1 MNTPATKIQ
10 VIEPSKGWQLIDW
23 RELIRYQDLLYYMVV
38 RGIKARYAQSIL
50 GISWAIIQPLFTTLI
65 FTIVFGNVAQISS
78 DGAPYLIFSFAAM
91 LPWSYFSNTL
101 TEAAN
106 SLVSNSNM
114 ITKVY
119 FPRLILPISAAF
131 AKLLDFAIA
140 FLLLI
145 ALLFYFGLTPSWEVV
160 FLPILMIIMIMFS
173 LGLGMILSAMA
184 VQYRDV
190 KHAIGFLVQILL
202 YAAPVVYA
210 SSSIPVKYQ
219 FWYSLNPMVGVIE
232 GFRSMFLSTQP
243 MPWDWILTG
252 GVISVIIF
260 VFGAFYFKRME
271 KIFADVA

>member
-1 MNTPATKIQ
+1 MNDPVTKIQ
-10 VIEPSKGWQLIDW
+10 IIEPSKGWQLIDW
-23 RELIRYQDLLYYMVV
+23 RELVRYKDLLYYMVV

-91 LPWSYFSNTL
+91 LPWSYFSTTL
-101 TEAAN
+101 TESAN

-131 AKLLDFAIA
+131 SKLLDFVIA

-145 ALLFYFGLTPSWEVV
+145 VLLFWFKITPSWEVV
-160 FLPILMIIMIMFS
+160 FMPLLMVILIMFS

-190 KHAIGFLVQILL
+190 KHAISFLVQILL

-210 SSSIPVKYQ
+210 TSSIPAKYQ

-243 MPWDWILTG
+243 MPWNWILTG
-252 GVISVIIF
+252 GIISLALF